1 MRMLPHSFV
10 RMCSALSIVFDWIS
24 IWDNFGSAIVW
35 ALNESRQR
43 RHQRSL
49 SHLICL
55 RHAARL
61 LLPPY
66 THAYCVCVLLCV
78 SVCQARYS
86 CISIVDR
93 LFIFWLWISCANQHS
108 VNLGF
113 GWAQMLCSTN
123 VNWMERWICV
133 RRWFIHRKCL
143 NWLHFGKCCCD
154 CFKCIV
160 AQHRGYEY
168 IFCVTLPHTSIG
180 VDWSQCHWPMKILL
194 HTMPAVNSNSQRI
207 INHY

>member
-1 MRMLPHSFV
+1 MRQFRECNCVSAEREPATSPSTDNDHCLIWFACDMLRDYYSRHI
-10 RMCSALSIVFDWIS
+10 RMHIA
-24 IWDNFGSAIVW
+24 
-35 ALNESRQR
+35 
-43 RHQRSL
+43 
-49 SHLICL
+49 
-55 RHAARL
+55 
-61 LLPPY
+61 
-66 THAYCVCVLLCV
+66 CVCDVCV

-108 VNLGF
+108 VNFGF